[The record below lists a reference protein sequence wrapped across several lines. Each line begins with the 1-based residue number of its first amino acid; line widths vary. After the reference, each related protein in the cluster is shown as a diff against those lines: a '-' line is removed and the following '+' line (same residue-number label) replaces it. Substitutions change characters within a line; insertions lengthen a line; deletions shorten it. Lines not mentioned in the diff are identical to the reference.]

1 MANDTVR
8 EFLRKIGRKGGKAR
22 LKKHGVE
29 ALRLM
34 GSKGGKARAEKYN
47 SKTLSKWAR
56 KSRPARRSGKE
67 AQ

>member
-1 MANDTVR
+1 VADDTVK

-29 ALRLM
+29 ALRVM
-34 GSKGGKARAEKYN
+34 GSKGGKARAKKYD

-56 KSRPARRSGKE
+56 KSWPARRAGKE
-67 AQ
+67 GQ

>member
-22 LKKHGVE
+22 LKKHGVG
-29 ALRLM
+29 ALRLI
-34 GSKGGKARAEKYN
+34 GSKGGKARAEKYD

-56 KSRPARRSGKE
+56 KSGPARRSGKE